1 MLQLCDG
8 QCVSTLH
15 HLGTLGQT
23 VLVGFVIGGGLPGE
37 ADAFQAHGH
46 SGTDEQTEVVGPG
59 FHIRGLFVCDMTV
72 FVRRPVGERS
82 YGKPVLGC
90 DTIVEGL
97 CLKERLEFFFHQ
109 YLF

>member
-1 MLQLCDG
+1 
-8 QCVSTLH
+8 
-15 HLGTLGQT
+15 
-23 VLVGFVIGGGLPGE
+23 
-37 ADAFQAHGH
+37 
-46 SGTDEQTEVVGPG
+46 
-59 FHIRGLFVCDMTV
+59 MTV
-72 FVRRPVGERS
+72 FVSRPVGERS